1 MYKTNT
7 AREEKAK
14 SSKIGVSLSV
24 GGHSREGLWHLDWVL
39 KEAGVLQVQMLEKV
53 SQIEGTA
60 WIKVWRVANTRPSW
74 EG

>member
-1 MYKTNT
+1 M
-7 AREEKAK
+7 
-14 SSKIGVSLSV
+14 SV